1 MLLAKK
7 RRRKGGEE
15 ICLST
20 LPKMQSLNTETYS
33 GDESGEADTGLF
45 STQSKKQQTKTSL
58 SFNSIRSHH
67 SSFHWRKE
75 DFLVGLFYINLSTFV
90 FLA

>member
-1 MLLAKK
+1 MLLTKK
-7 RRRKGGEE
+7 QGRKGGEI

-45 STQSKKQQTKTSL
+45 STQSKKQQTETSL
-58 SFNSIRSHH
+58 SFNGIRSHH
-67 SSFHWRKE
+67 SSFH
-75 DFLVGLFYINLSTFV
+75 
-90 FLA
+90 